1 MGLCL
6 LLMIERGLRF
16 SESIKMAVGNGNFRS
31 AEKFP
36 PNPERRGE
44 EGKKVHLELGPG
56 LASSL
61 CIAWASRKPMYKT
74 RV

>member
-16 SESIKMAVGNGNFRS
+16 SESTEMAVGNGNFRA

-36 PNPERRGE
+36 PNPERGGGK
-44 EGKKVHLELGPG
+44 EGKKVNSKFGTG
-56 LASSL
+56 LSSSL
-61 CIAWASRKPMYKT
+61 CIAWAKPMNKT